1 MQHGQQTACGYAAT
15 SVRRQCVV
23 AAQIWATDHASKWVS
38 QLTVVL
44 RMSEFQGEPHFD
56 EDAQEAAEAIYHASG
71 ELTRVNAYVLS
82 ESEMEKFKKAQMA
95 LRELNESFDE
105 YRSTD

>member
-1 MQHGQQTACGYAAT
+1 
-15 SVRRQCVV
+15 
-23 AAQIWATDHASKWVS
+23 
-38 QLTVVL
+38 
-44 RMSEFQGEPHFD
+44 MSEFQGEPHFD

-95 LRELNESFDE
+95 LR
-105 YRSTD
+105 